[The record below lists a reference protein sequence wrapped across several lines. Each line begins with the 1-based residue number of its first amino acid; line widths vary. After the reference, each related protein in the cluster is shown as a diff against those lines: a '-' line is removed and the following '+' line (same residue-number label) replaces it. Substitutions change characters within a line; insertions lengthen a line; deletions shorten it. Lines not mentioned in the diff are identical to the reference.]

1 MKHCRQGSVTWL
13 KSQKSK
19 LPASLAE
26 DLTEKEL
33 QRLAKD
39 RVFGN
44 NLTVWGVM
52 GSLHVRIVIWM
63 VVNGSLVK
71 DDIIS
76 AGEGKLT
83 YRIHLHTYNDFSYE
97 SARLEGHYE
106 FVRVN
111 AVQNSPAGL
120 TERLLLEAVQHLG

>member
-1 MKHCRQGSVTWL
+1 
-13 KSQKSK
+13 
-19 LPASLAE
+19 
-26 DLTEKEL
+26 
-33 QRLAKD
+33 
-39 RVFGN
+39 
-44 NLTVWGVM
+44 M

-83 YRIHLHTYNDFSYE
+83 TYHIHLHTYNDFSYE